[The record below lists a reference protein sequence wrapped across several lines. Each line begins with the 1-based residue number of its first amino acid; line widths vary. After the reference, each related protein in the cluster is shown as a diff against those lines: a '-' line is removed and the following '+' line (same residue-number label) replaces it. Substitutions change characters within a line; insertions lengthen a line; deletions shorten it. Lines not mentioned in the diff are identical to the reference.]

1 MLDFLKVTEVTSKAF
16 KAAMEIYSSSF
27 PLNEQQPLH
36 IIEQRIE
43 QGSGELYIGEDNKKI
58 VFMALLWPLKNTDFI
73 LLDYMATIHSHR
85 GKSAGS
91 FFLQHISQ
99 ILKANNK
106 YFIIEAE
113 HPAFGNNKEERER
126 RVAFYKRN
134 GAKELKDVKYMLPGM
149 HGLGPTEM
157 VLFVLPE
164 YNNGSI
170 ESSLVREL
178 MIQIYREV
186 YNRSAEDK
194 LLQSFLPP
202 AVGYISLI

>member
-1 MLDFLKVTEVTSKAF
+1 MLDFLKVTDVNSKAF
-16 KAAMEIYSSSF
+16 KAAMEIYSNAF

-36 IIEQRIE
+36 VIKERVE
-43 QGSGELYIGEDNKKI
+43 QGLSELYIGEVDKQI

-73 LLDYMATIHSHR
+73 LLDYMATTDSHR

-91 FFLQHISQ
+91 FFLQHISE
-99 ILKANNK
+99 ILKANNN

-113 HPAFGNNKEERER
+113 DPDFGNNKEERER

-149 HGLGPTEM
+149 HGLEPTEM

-164 YNNGSI
+164 YNNGVI
-170 ESSLVREL
+170 ASSLVREL
-178 MIQIYREV
+178 MIQIYKEV
-186 YNRSAEDK
+186 YNRSADDA
-194 LLQSFLPP
+194 LLCSFLPP
-202 AVGYISLI
+202 AIGHISLI